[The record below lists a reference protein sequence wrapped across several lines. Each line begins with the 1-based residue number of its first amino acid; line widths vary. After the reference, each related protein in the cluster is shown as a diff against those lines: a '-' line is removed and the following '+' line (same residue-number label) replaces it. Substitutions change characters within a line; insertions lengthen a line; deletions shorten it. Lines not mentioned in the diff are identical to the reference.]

1 MMNITTNMISDM
13 GKKLLAR
20 LYGNADR
27 LWLNDSDSIISW
39 AAQVAASINYHY
51 DGKDYI
57 ANVWMYFTNF
67 GLTLVDVE
75 VIGEP
80 SGKMV
85 KALSAYLQENIDP
98 AHLLA
103 SLKEQRRGKQ

>member
-1 MMNITTNMISDM
+1 MPTGCGSTT
-13 GKKLLAR
+13 
-20 LYGNADR
+20 
-27 LWLNDSDSIISW
+27 
-39 AAQVAASINYHY
+39 VAASINYHY